1 MIFFVGLLPPVVA
14 SKDGMTIERPNYY
27 VMRVSFIDMSSSQV
41 KRFMKIVEKW
51 DKLFLN
57 RSKKWIL
64 YYIKLR
70 IEATT
75 LGEENVNIAGGTKE
89 GYEIKAASK
98 WLEKWGFEIFGNIS
112 MGPLLRSTAVGNVK
126 LITHMPLASGSL

>member
-1 MIFFVGLLPPVVA
+1 
-14 SKDGMTIERPNYY
+14 
-27 VMRVSFIDMSSSQV
+27 MRVSFIDMSPSKI
-41 KRFMKIVEKW
+41 KRFMKIVENC
-51 DKLFLN
+51 DDLFLIKN
-57 RSKKWIL
+57 KKWIL

-75 LGEENVNIAGGTKE
+75 LGEENCYINIAGGTKE

-98 WLEKWGFEIFGNIS
+98 WLKKWDFEVFDNVS